1 VTAVALAQAI
11 APLTSDDLDAVA
23 ALEGSLQEFPWSRGN
38 FADSLATGHA
48 SYVVRIDGDLA
59 GFAVVMTVLE
69 EAHLLAIGIA
79 RRCQRQG
86 LGSALLAQVSADARA
101 GGARRLLL
109 EVRRSNRGATDF
121 YHRSGFAQIAVRPGY
136 YPAAA
141 GREDAL
147 IFAKELA

>member
-1 VTAVALAQAI
+1 MTAVASALAI
-11 APLTSDDLDAVA
+11 APLTADDLDAVA
-23 ALEGSLQEFPWSRGN
+23 ALDASLQEFPWSRGN
-38 FADSLATGHA
+38 FADSLAAGHA
-48 SYVVRIDGDLA
+48 SYVARLDGDLA
-59 GFAVVMTVLE
+59 GFAVVMTVLD

-86 LGSALLAQVSADARA
+86 LGTALLARASANACA

-109 EVRRSNRGATDF
+109 EVRRSNRRAADF
-121 YHRSGFAQIAVRPGY
+121 YRHYGFAQIAVRPGY

-147 IFAKELA
+147 IFDKELA